1 MATIKM
7 KKSPARN
14 VHLKQGPSKLLQ
26 KINSSIDIDSRLYH
40 EDIIGSIAHTKM
52 LVKTKIISAS
62 DGKKIINGLNQIH
75 KNISKGKVKFLQ
87 EHEDIHMN
95 IEALLH
101 NKIGTLA
108 GKLHTARSRNDQ
120 VVTDFKIW
128 IKNNAI
134 KIENSCKSFQRALIK
149 VAKNNTLTVMPGY
162 THLQIAQPVSLAHH
176 CLAYVEMI
184 GRDRSRMKDCIRR
197 LNESPLGSGA
207 LAGTS
212 FPINRK
218 MTSDLLGFDKPT
230 VNSIDAVSDR
240 DFAIEFIFNLSLIG
254 IHSSRLAEEIV
265 LWSSQQFNF
274 IMLPDEL
281 STGSSIMP
289 QKKNPDG
296 AELVRAQAAQ
306 TIGNLTN
313 FLTLLK
319 GLPLTY
325 SKDLQDDKKLTFS
338 SFDTI
343 QLGLE
348 VMTELISKTKFNEI
362 EMKKAIDSSHA
373 TATDLADWLV
383 KELSY
388 TFRSAYQL
396 TGKIVKYADDNNIK
410 LGELALPELQK
421 FDKKITKDILLVLS
435 SINSMNSKKSF
446 GGTSSQNVKKS
457 IQYAI
462 KKYL

>member
-1 MATIKM
+1 MRRTKM
-7 KKSPARN
+7 KKSLARN
-14 VHLKQGPSKLLQ
+14 VHLKLGPSKLLE
-26 KINSSIDIDSRLYH
+26 KINSSIDVDSRLCN
-40 EDIIGSIAHTKM
+40 EDILGSIVHTKM
-52 LVKTKIISAS
+52 LIKTKIISS
-62 DGKKIINGLNQIH
+62 LDGKKIINGLNEIF
-75 KNISKGKVKFLQ
+75 KDILKGKVKFKQ

-101 NKIGTLA
+101 NKIGTIA

-134 KIENSCKSFQRALIK
+134 KIESSCKEFQRALIK

-162 THLQIAQPVSLAHH
+162 THLQVAQPISLAHH
-176 CLAYVEMI
+176 LLAYAEMI
-184 GRDRSRMKDCIRR
+184 GRDRSRMKDCIKR
-197 LNESPLGSGA
+197 LNECPLGSGA

-212 FPINRK
+212 FPIDRK
-218 MTSDLLGFDKPT
+218 MTSNLLGFNRPT
-230 VNSIDAVSDR
+230 ANSIDAVSDR
-240 DFAIEFIFNLSLIG
+240 DFAIEFIFDLSLIG
-254 IHSSRLAEEIV
+254 VHLSRLAEEIV

-274 IMLPDEL
+274 ITLPDNL

-306 TIGNLTN
+306 IISNLN
-313 FLTLLK
+313 NLLVLLK

-325 SKDLQDDKKLTFS
+325 SKDLQEDKKLTFS
-338 SFDTI
+338 SFDTV
-343 QLGLE
+343 QLGLQ
-348 VMTELISKTKFNEI
+348 VMTELVNKTKFNVDK
-362 EMKKAIDSSHA
+362 MKKAIDSSHA

-383 KELSY
+383 KNLSY
-388 TFRSAYQL
+388 TFRKAYQL
-396 TGKIVKYADDNNIK
+396 TGKIVSYADDNKIK
-410 LGELALPELQK
+410 LSELALPELQK

-435 SINSMNSKKSF
+435 SLNSMNSKKSF
-446 GGTSSQNVKKS
+446 GGTSSKNVKKA